1 MSTPSPPPACFFFV
15 EQSNEYEVMKINV
28 AKWRKF
34 KMEKLKVD
42 KSNADNNE
50 IIPKHKQVQI
60 ITKYLMIK

>member
-1 MSTPSPPPACFFFV
+1 
-15 EQSNEYEVMKINV
+15 MKINV